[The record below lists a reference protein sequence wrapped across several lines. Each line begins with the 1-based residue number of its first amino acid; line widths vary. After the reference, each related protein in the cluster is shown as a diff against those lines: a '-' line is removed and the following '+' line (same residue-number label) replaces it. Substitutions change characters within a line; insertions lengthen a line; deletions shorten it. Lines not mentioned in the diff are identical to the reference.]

1 MGFTKSQV
9 QNMDP
14 AVIANIAGGWEKMG
28 TTLEQKFDSYVSR
41 VANTTGGGY
50 WEGKAA
56 EAAQS
61 RADADRRVAVKLVDE
76 VQSAAQTARGIGTDI
91 ATKRTNVLNKV
102 SAIETAGFSVSE
114 SWALT
119 DLRPVHDTGEREAL
133 RQRLAGE
140 LTVKVNNLVTAD
152 DNGATT
158 INGLAATLIAKFT
171 NPASLSGQQGTSDG
185 QALTGLADGNGTL
198 TPDQVQRLIEAGS
211 LTPEQMAALRA
222 GQPVEISASQME
234 YLNALQNSLDGMTP
248 EQIEKILATLP
259 PSARTGLANT
269 FQLVSNDRVTA
280 TVEGN
285 YDVPTHGG
293 FALLPQKIQDSL
305 TRSDLVENGTFIA
318 GASTGFPVV
327 YDTINVNG
335 VGTNQAIARIAGM
348 SDANMRAGS
357 DLDGKV
363 LDVAGKYLDAQVRA
377 ETGDDQTMFSI
388 DDRGADPKDV
398 QITEPMFQAVADDK
412 FAVSEAFTDPQN
424 GQKLIGNIFQHEWQD
439 DGRTVSAL
447 TQTSAD
453 DAIATPGDAADG
465 LKARQH
471 GDIAEAVADY
481 MSENKDNLMRLP
493 GYEDKISAGELNP
506 VLMQNLA
513 EDLSPYYSTFAG
525 GETVPDVGHFAT
537 TDKLANMY
545 SVLATDPTAGV
556 TAATN
561 TYAQERML
569 AVQYGSGEA
578 PATHAQ
584 IAGRMHDALLTGTAN
599 AQTALDKNDIYNAQW
614 DYAVKSAQ
622 WDTAKSVAT
631 TIFDNV
637 PGAKAGKYIVDI
649 FSPGAKLEVQGIVDQ
664 AAVLDPQNGVPSR
677 ESRALMNTDEGL
689 QSVVDGLVIRDPAI
703 VNDPAF
709 TELRETDDQGNVRLV
724 VNGLNDQALVEA
736 LDERYGLDVG
746 QWQQQF
752 DNGMHPGEI
761 ITPSGR

>member
-9 QNMDP
+9 QGMDP
-14 AVIANIAGGWEKMG
+14 NVIANIASGWDKLG
-28 TTLEQKFDSYVSR
+28 TNIEQKFDSYVSR
-41 VANTTGGGY
+41 VANTTSGY

-61 RADADRRVAVKLVDE
+61 RADGDRRVAVKLVDE
-76 VQSAAQTARGIGTDI
+76 LQSAAETARGICTDI
-91 ATKRTNVLNKV
+91 GTKRTSVLNKV
-102 SAIETAGFSVSE
+102 SAIEALGFSVGE
-114 SWALT
+114 DWALT
-119 DLRPVHDTGEREAL
+119 DVRPVQDTGERAAL

-140 LTVKVNNLVTAD
+140 LTVEVNNLVTAD
-152 DNGATT
+152 DNGAAT

-171 NPASLSGQQGTSDG
+171 NPASLSGQQGTGDG
-185 QALTGLADGNGTL
+185 QALTDLADGNGSL

-211 LTPEQMAALRA
+211 LTPEQMEALRS

-234 YLNALQNSLDGMTP
+234 YLNALQNSLDGMSP
-248 EQIEKILATLP
+248 EQIETILNTLP
-259 PSARTGLANT
+259 PEARTGFANT
-269 FQLVSNDRVTA
+269 FQLVSNPRVTA

-285 YDVPTHGG
+285 SDVPTNGG
-293 FALLPQKIQDSL
+293 FGLLPQKIQDSMN
-305 TRSDLVENGTFIA
+305 RSDLVENGTFIA
-318 GASTGFPVV
+318 RGGLAPAIV

-348 SDANMRAGS
+348 SSADMRAGS

-377 ETGDDQTMFSI
+377 EAGGDQMMFSI
-388 DDRGADPKDV
+388 DDRGADPKEH
-398 QITEPMFQAVADDK
+398 QITEPMFKAVADDK
-412 FAVSEAFTDPQN
+412 FAVSEAFTDPED
-424 GQKLIGNIFQHEWQD
+424 GQKLIGNLFQHEWQD
-439 DGRTVSAL
+439 DGETVSAL
-447 TQTSAD
+447 THTSAD
-453 DAIATPGDAADG
+453 DAIATAGDPADA

-481 MSENKDNLMRLP
+481 MSDNKDNLMRLP

-525 GETVPDVGHFAT
+525 GETIPDVGHFEN

-584 IAGRMHDALLTGTAN
+584 VAGRMHDALLTGTAN
-599 AQTALDKNDIYNAQW
+599 AQASLDKNDIYNAQW
-614 DYAVKSAQ
+614 DAAVASAQ
-622 WDTAKSVAT
+622 WDTAKGVAT
-631 TIFDNV
+631 TVFDNV
-637 PGAKAGKYIVDI
+637 PGAKAGKYLVDI
-649 FSPGAKLEVQGIVDQ
+649 FSAGAKLEVQGIVDQ
-664 AAVLDPQNGVPSR
+664 AAVVDPQNGTPSR
-677 ESRALMNTDEGL
+677 ESRGMMNTDEGL
-689 QSVVDGLVIRDPAI
+689 QSVVDGLVSRDPSI

-709 TELRETDDQGNVRLV
+709 TELRETDEWGNVRLV
-724 VNGLNDQALVEA
+724 VDGLNDQALVEE
-736 LDERYGLDVG
+736 LDQRYGLDVG

-761 ITPSGR
+761 VTPSGR